1 MRYLFIVLVIVFS
14 NSLRAQN
21 DTLINV
27 GLGISIDPTNT
38 EQLIY
43 LRTSLQ
49 NVDVIPLTSVSA
61 IVFYVPITLKNGL
74 RFEPSIGIF
83 STSSSTTTTSS
94 YTGTVSSNT
103 NSTDASVTTLG
114 IRLAYCSPVS
124 NSLSLYFG
132 PRLEFGFLSSTEE
145 YSYYTI
151 TSASPSYMPIDDK
164 TTTRETDVTV
174 GAILGA
180 EYFPIQRFSVGGEVA
195 FSYNSFGNPDVS
207 YENSPPQTS
216 SEVTTTSRDQHTLFT
231 NSRFFL
237 RWYFL

>member
-1 MRYLFIVLVIVFS
+1 MRYLFIVLIVFLS
-14 NSLRAQN
+14 NPLLAQN
-21 DTLINV
+21 DTLVNV

-61 IVFYVPITLKNGL
+61 IVFYVPITFKNGL
-74 RFEPSIGIF
+74 RFEPSIGMF
-83 STSSSTTTTSS
+83 STSSSTTTTFTNS
-94 YTGTVSSNT
+94 GTESSNT

-114 IRLAYCSPVS
+114 IRLTYSSPVS
-124 NSLSLYFG
+124 NSFSLYFG
-132 PRLEFGFLSSTEE
+132 PRLEFGLLSSTDE

-151 TSASPSYMPIDDK
+151 TSTSPNYTPNDNK
-164 TTTRETDVTV
+164 TTTHETDVTV

-180 EYFPIQRFSVGGEVA
+180 EYFPIRRFSIGGEVA
-195 FSYNSFGNPDVS
+195 FSYITFGSPDVINEE
-207 YENSPPQTS
+207 YPPQTS
-216 SEVTTTSRDQHTLFT
+216 SGVTTSSRDQHTLFT